1 MAALLVPRLSTA
13 HKTAYLISCAA
24 GLVMEW
30 LTGVTKAVE
39 EAINV
44 ATAAA
49 TMASFDGIVDYLN
62 NKRICEESG
71 MCNDINWGHIVI

>member
-62 NKRICEESG
+62 NKRICKESG
-71 MCNDINWGHIVI
+71 MCN